1 MENGKGGGMRGVGC
15 GMRNEGDYTIPLW
28 VFDIEK
34 QALYN
39 SVVRFWA
46 FYLTVVALNWH
57 FVVEI
62 SEKYSFR
69 RESFQH
75 QCWVLSDFST
85 AFNSPLWGERKSIIL
100 LFCRLRTE
108 KPPSQTA
115 RLRAASMGA
124 WRAAR
129 RCGALPCGG
138 VSVVWR
144 SCGARGAVVVRWC
157 GEGERV

>member
-1 MENGKGGGMRGVGC
+1 MRGVGC

-85 AFNSPLWGERKSIIL
+85 AFNSPLWGERKSVIL
-100 LFCRLRTE
+100 LFS
-108 KPPSQTA
+108 PPADRKTA
-115 RLRAASMGA
+115 QSNSAV
-124 WRAAR
+124 AR
-129 RCGALPCGG
+129 SFNGCVARGEA
-138 VSVVWR
+138 VWR
-144 SCGARGAVVVRWC
+144 PAVRWC
-157 GEGERV
+157 VSRVAVVRCECCEWCVAVRGEGERV